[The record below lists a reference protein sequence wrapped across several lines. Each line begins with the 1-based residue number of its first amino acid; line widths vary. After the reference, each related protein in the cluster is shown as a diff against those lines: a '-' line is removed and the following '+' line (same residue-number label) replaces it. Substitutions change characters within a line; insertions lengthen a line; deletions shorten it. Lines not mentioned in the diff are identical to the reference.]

1 MGIAALLTGQK
12 RIEYLQLRKLPKL
25 TGNGLQFVKS
35 TALVKLDL
43 KANINIDTK
52 GMNHALLLAC
62 SFANTSDKK
71 RHLMANLH
79 CRTRI
84 RT

>member
-1 MGIAALLTGQK
+1 MLTGQK

-35 TALVKLDL
+35 PALVKLDL

-52 GMNHALLLAC
+52 GMNHALLHIHLTVYFC
-62 SFANTSDKK
+62 GGSRIFQTLGSANPKG
-71 RHLMANLH
+71 L
-79 CRTRI
+79 I
-84 RT
+84 FG